1 MLEIEAVPESINCQ
15 ACGTEHI
22 ATDLKRVK
30 LSGFNES
37 MFFCDACISRTVEE
51 SFATAAEL
59 LDEVVLIA
67 RATSG
72 NPERRLEA
80 IKALLGG

>member
-1 MLEIEAVPESINCQ
+1 MFEIEAEPESINCQ
-15 ACGTEHI
+15 ACGNEHME
-22 ATDLKRVK
+22 TDLKRVK

-37 MFFCDACISRTVEE
+37 MLICDDCISRTVEE
-51 SFATAAEL
+51 SFKSAADL